1 MPCVIGQHSPR
12 IEGPWCKRHG
22 PCVVAFPRGR
32 PPAGPREALLAAAS
46 PKPAAAPSARF
57 RNWRLTAGNAPGVKT
72 CLSPFRFLPTQGR
85 RRR

>member
-32 PPAGPREALLAAAS
+32 SLRRPPGSSAGCGESEACS
-46 PKPAAAPSARF
+46 
-57 RNWRLTAGNAPGVKT
+57 
-72 CLSPFRFLPTQGR
+72 CPFGTF
-85 RRR
+85 